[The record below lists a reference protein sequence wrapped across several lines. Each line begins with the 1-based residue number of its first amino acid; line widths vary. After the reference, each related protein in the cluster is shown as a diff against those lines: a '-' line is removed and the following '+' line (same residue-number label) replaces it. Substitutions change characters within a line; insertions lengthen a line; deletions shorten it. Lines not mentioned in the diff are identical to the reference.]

1 MQKNQDKLQTEQ
13 SLLNIFNRFRSCC
26 QELFLKKIVA
36 KGHSMHWGTTRPPSK
51 TPPPLFRQVLP
62 PLKSANWPSP
72 TPRFFRRFPPIYCF
86 FVNTPPPK
94 NRVFQ
99 WTLIIFKFFIL
110 TPSHLLK
117 VTKFLV
123 KISQFKFLLMTE
135 KNIFVGKLFL
145 SLNISD
151 FSLCK
156 NCTSTEKFTPFFP
169 RNPPLKIEMLSSPPP
184 FWKFGRTLNPPAEK
198 EGGCTLWR
206 LREVPGMSLWNT
218 EAVAWRC
225 SVKKMFLE
233 ISQNS
238 QENTFV
244 TLFKKRFW
252 HGCFPVNFLKFLRA
266 HFFIEHFQWLLLK
279 MSHC

>member
-1 MQKNQDKLQTEQ
+1 MGYD
-13 SLLNIFNRFRSCC
+13 
-26 QELFLKKIVA
+26 
-36 KGHSMHWGTTRPPSK
+36 PPSFRNT
-51 TPPPLFRQVLP
+51 TPSFSSSPP

-156 NCTSTEKFTPFFP
+156 NCTSTEKIHPLLSQESP
-169 RNPPLKIEMLSSPPP
+169 SKNWDAVKPSPLLKIWSDAQPPSRKGGWVYTMKAERSSWNVSLKHRSSCLEVFCKKDVFRNFP
-184 FWKFGRTLNPPAEK
+184 KFTGKHL
-198 EGGCTLWR
+198 C
-206 LREVPGMSLWNT
+206 
-218 EAVAWRC
+218 
-225 SVKKMFLE
+225 
-233 ISQNS
+233 
-238 QENTFV
+238 
-244 TLFKKRFW
+244 
-252 HGCFPVNFLKFLRA
+252 NF
-266 HFFIEHFQWLLLK
+266 I
-279 MSHC
+279 